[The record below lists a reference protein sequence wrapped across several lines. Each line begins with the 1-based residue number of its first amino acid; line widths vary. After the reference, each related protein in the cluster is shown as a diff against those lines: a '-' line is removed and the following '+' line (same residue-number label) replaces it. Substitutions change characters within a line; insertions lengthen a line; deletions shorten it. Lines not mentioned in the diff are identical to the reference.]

1 MSSRVESAGGK
12 PPAARL
18 RIRLRP
24 WQPEEA
30 AWYVA
35 ALDDEILR
43 WTRESQTMGPA
54 ECAAA
59 LGGAADAN
67 QRALAVVDAEDGALL
82 GNLGIAVAGGE
93 AELSYWIAAA
103 SRGKGVAQAALLAGT
118 EVALQDSR
126 VTSCFLLIHPE
137 NEASL
142 RVAGRA
148 GYKFAGT
155 QPGPPDCSGDDG
167 LVAVYRFPSP

>member
-1 MSSRVESAGGK
+1 MSSRVESADGK
-12 PPAARL
+12 PPTARL

-30 AWYVA
+30 VWYVA
-35 ALDDEILR
+35 ALDEEILR

-59 LGGAADAN
+59 LAAGAN
-67 QRALAVVDAEDGALL
+67 QRALAVVDAENGALL
-82 GNLGIAVAGGE
+82 GNLGIAVAGGD

-103 SRGKGVAQAALLAGT
+103 SRGKGAAQAALLAGT

-137 NEASL
+137 NAASL

-148 GYKFAGT
+148 GYTFVGT
-155 QPGPPDCSGDDG
+155 QPGPPDCSGEDG